1 MIYAY
6 HSVVYCYLFEKDTI
20 HETPFGAVRVL
31 LRLILFGQSIT
42 KEVTSIN
49 CGLSAVTLCSKV
61 SEQCS
66 ETRCYRKAGLPACLY
81 CTDSLQTALNMGGNM
96 KRLSVFVSVLVML
109 FAVNGAFAADELAIS
124 GNVDAIVA
132 SIEKGT
138 DVSTIKADSVEPYVF
153 VMEENGKMLV
163 HPTLA
168 GESLKEKAP
177 PVYDALMKASPEGV
191 WVQYEW
197 GGKMKHTY
205 AKRTSGNLIVG
216 SGY

>member
-1 MIYAY
+1 M
-6 HSVVYCYLFEKDTI
+6 
-20 HETPFGAVRVL
+20 
-31 LRLILFGQSIT
+31 
-42 KEVTSIN
+42 
-49 CGLSAVTLCSKV
+49 
-61 SEQCS
+61 
-66 ETRCYRKAGLPACLY
+66 CLY
-81 CTDSLQTALNMGGNM
+81 CTDTLQTALNMGGNM
-96 KRLSVFVSVLVML
+96 KRLSLFVSVLVML
-109 FAVNGAFAADELAIS
+109 FVVNGAFAADELAIS

-138 DVSTIKADSVEPYVF
+138 DLSTIKADSVEPYVF

-197 GGKMKHTY
+197 AGKMKHTY

>member
-1 MIYAY
+1 MFQRKVLKQDATGKQVCPGVCIVQIPCRL
-6 HSVVYCYLFEKDTI
+6 HSTWE
-20 HETPFGAVRVL
+20 E
-31 LRLILFGQSIT
+31 
-42 KEVTSIN
+42 
-49 CGLSAVTLCSKV
+49 
-61 SEQCS
+61 
-66 ETRCYRKAGLPACLY
+66 
-81 CTDSLQTALNMGGNM
+81 NM

-109 FAVNGAFAADELAIS
+109 FVVSGAYAVDESAIS
-124 GNVDAIVA
+124 NNVDAIVA

-138 DVSTIKADSVEPYVF
+138 DVTTIKADSVEPYVF

-191 WVQYEW
+191 WVEYEW
-197 GGKMKHTY
+197 TGKLKHTY
-205 AKRTSGNLIVG
+205 AKKTSGNLIVG